1 MKQLSI
7 LLIIFILCTSMTGCL
22 QQGAPE
28 DHAFVLAVGVDK
40 GKQLKYF
47 VTFMIQKGPK
57 DPEGDAAAESTL
69 VGAEGESL
77 FDAMRI
83 IRAALTN
90 IINFTR
96 TSIILFS
103 SDAAREGL
111 MKDFLSFTFDS
122 VKIRRSTYLLVI
134 QGEVR
139 DFMQGMDTGEGISSE
154 LLQSGLSNRY
164 GIGGYVPLTN
174 AVSFFE
180 STNAG
185 RMDAIIPLGNIDESI
200 ISDERKKESEAT
212 GEEPKPKEEDTTV
225 GIERIGGLKSTLMG
239 SAIFDGWVMT
249 GTLNG
254 LDTQYLLIGRG
265 EFHTGSLAIHAPDG
279 NLIECLIHTSGSP
292 KINLSLYPT
301 PVAEVEIGIKCRV
314 MHDSV
319 ELLESKWPEMGSDI
333 EKYFEKQMSRI
344 FEGCKSIHS
353 DAFGFGKHAVLQFNS
368 TDAWE
373 EYNWKKQ
380 YENMEANFNVTI
392 QFEDSFSSTHLE

>member
-1 MKQLSI
+1 
-7 LLIIFILCTSMTGCL
+7 
-22 QQGAPE
+22 
-28 DHAFVLAVGVDK
+28 
-40 GKQLKYF
+40 
-47 VTFMIQKGPK
+47 MIQKGPK

-134 QGEVR
+134 QGEAR

-154 LLQSGLSNRY
+154 LLQSGLINRY

-225 GIERIGGLKSTLMG
+225 GIERIGGMKSTLMG

-254 LDTQYLLIGRG
+254 PDTQYLLIGRG

>member
-7 LLIIFILCTSMTGCL
+7 LLIILIICTGMTGCL
-22 QQGAPE
+22 RQGAPE

-40 GKQLKYF
+40 GEQLKYF

-57 DPEGDAAAESTL
+57 DPEGDTAAGSTL

-83 IRAALTN
+83 IRAAISN
-90 IINFTR
+90 IINYTR

-103 SDAAREGL
+103 SDVAREGL

-122 VKIRRSTYLLVI
+122 VKIRQSAYLLVI
-134 QGEVR
+134 EGEAR

-154 LLQSGLSNRY
+154 LLQSALSNRH

-185 RMDAIIPLGNIDESI
+185 RRDAIVPLGSIDKSI
-200 ISDERKKESEAT
+200 ISDERNKEAEAS
-212 GEEPKPKEEDTTV
+212 GEEPTPKEEDTTI
-225 GIERIGGLKSTLMG
+225 GIERIGGMKSFLMG
-239 SAIFDGWVMT
+239 SAIFDGWIMT

-254 LDTQYLLIGRG
+254 PDTQYLLIGRG

-279 NLIECLIHTSGSP
+279 NLVECLIHAAGSP
-292 KINLSLYPT
+292 KVSMSLYPT
-301 PVAEVEIGIKCRV
+301 PKAEVDIGIKCRI
-314 MHDSV
+314 MHDSM
-319 ELLESKWPEMGSDI
+319 ELLESSWPEIGSEV

-344 FEGCKSIHS
+344 FEGCKNIHS
-353 DAFGFGKHAVLQFNS
+353 DAFGFGNHAVLQFNS
-368 TDAWE
+368 VDEWE
-373 EYNWKKQ
+373 KYNWKQQ
-380 YENMEANFNVTI
+380 YQAMEANFNVTI
-392 QFEDSFSSTHLE
+392 RFEDSFSSTHLE

>member
-7 LLIIFILCTSMTGCL
+7 LLIILILCTSMTGCL

-28 DHAFVLAVGVDK
+28 DHAFVLAVSVDK

-57 DPEGDAAAESTL
+57 DPEGDAAAESTF

-83 IRAALTN
+83 IRAALSN

-122 VKIRRSTYLLVI
+122 VQIRQSAYLRVI
-134 QGEVR
+134 EGEAL

-154 LLQSGLSNRY
+154 LLQSALSNRH

-174 AVSFFE
+174 AVFFFE

-185 RMDAIIPLGNIDESI
+185 RMDAIVPLGNIDESI
-200 ISDERKKESEAT
+200 ISDERKEEAEAT
-212 GEEPKPKEEDTTV
+212 GEEPEPKEEDTTV
-225 GIERIGGLKSTLMG
+225 GIERIGGMKSTLMG

-254 LDTQYLLIGRG
+254 PDTQYLLIGRG

-279 NLIECLIHTSGSP
+279 NLIECLIHASGAP
-292 KINLSLYPT
+292 KVNISLYPT

-319 ELLESKWPEMGSDI
+319 DLLESKWPEMGSDI
-333 EKYFEKQMSRI
+333 ENYFERQMSRI

-353 DAFGFGKHAVLQFNS
+353 DAFGFGRHAVLQFKS
-368 TDAWE
+368 TGEWE

>member
-1 MKQLSI
+1 
-7 LLIIFILCTSMTGCL
+7 
-22 QQGAPE
+22 
-28 DHAFVLAVGVDK
+28 
-40 GKQLKYF
+40 
-47 VTFMIQKGPK
+47 
-57 DPEGDAAAESTL
+57 
-69 VGAEGESL
+69 
-77 FDAMRI
+77 
-83 IRAALTN
+83 
-90 IINFTR
+90 
-96 TSIILFS
+96 
-103 SDAAREGL
+103 
-111 MKDFLSFTFDS
+111 
-122 VKIRRSTYLLVI
+122 
-134 QGEVR
+134 
-139 DFMQGMDTGEGISSE
+139 
-154 LLQSGLSNRY
+154 
-164 GIGGYVPLTN
+164 
-174 AVSFFE
+174 
-180 STNAG
+180 
-185 RMDAIIPLGNIDESI
+185 
-200 ISDERKKESEAT
+200 
-212 GEEPKPKEEDTTV
+212 
-225 GIERIGGLKSTLMG
+225 MG

-254 LDTQYLLIGRG
+254 PDTQYLLIGRG